1 MSEIHMVEVFGMRI
15 ESGCAELLQI
25 VIDFGGS
32 SSSHQRDMADQAL
45 EKMGKRGCISALQ
58 YVVKK
63 FSGSSSSHQRGLAT
77 RALELM

>member
-25 VIDFGGS
+25 VIDFGGAG
-32 SSSHQRDMADQAL
+32 SSHKRNLADQAL
-45 EKMGKRGCISALQ
+45 EKIGKRGCIAALQ
-58 YVVKK
+58 YVVKE
-63 FSGSSSSHQRGLAT
+63 FSGASSSHRRDLAT